1 MRYKVGIT
9 NQSYFEPLIVLS
21 IQVFSSV
28 ILGQSHNR
36 SRIYPDSERL
46 NPGLM
51 PLHLEESNQIHFTS
65 ALLSSVDYLSFLQQP
80 RRFRILRKQ
89 SSQVGDTLSFYVR
102 NIFDQSRWNHSEM
115 VRYTRIYK
123 GEDTGKPGAEIL
135 TLLKRN
141 EIWMRNLF
149 GLGL

>member
-1 MRYKVGIT
+1 
-9 NQSYFEPLIVLS
+9 
-21 IQVFSSV
+21 
-28 ILGQSHNR
+28 
-36 SRIYPDSERL
+36 
-46 NPGLM
+46 M